1 MNTPNDYVRLNIA
14 KSYIADRL
22 QYEETRRKIKQ
33 TRIKR
38 PSRFYCGVCRT
49 LVYFGHVLVAFGRR
63 LERYDLVL
71 RDSQT

>member
-22 QYEETRRKIKQ
+22 QYEETRRKIQQ
-33 TRIKR
+33 TRKKR
-38 PSRFYCGVCRT
+38 PTKFYCGICRT
-49 LVYFGHVLVAFGRR
+49 LVYFGHLLVAFGRR

-71 RDSQT
+71 REPQT

>member
-22 QYEETRRKIKQ
+22 QYEETRQKLKQ
-33 TRIKR
+33 TRIKK
-38 PSRFYCGVCRT
+38 PSRFYCGICRT
-49 LVYFGHVLVAFGRR
+49 LVYIGHKLVAFGRR

>member
-33 TRIKR
+33 TRIKK

-63 LERYDLVL
+63 LDRYDLVL

>member
-33 TRIKR
+33 TRIKK

>member
-38 PSRFYCGVCRT
+38 PSRFYCGICRT